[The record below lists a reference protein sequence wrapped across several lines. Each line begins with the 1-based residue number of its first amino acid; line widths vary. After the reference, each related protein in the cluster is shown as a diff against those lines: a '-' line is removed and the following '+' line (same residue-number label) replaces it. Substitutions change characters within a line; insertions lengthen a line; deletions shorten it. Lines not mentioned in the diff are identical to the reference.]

1 MGRACD
7 CLMSLCRIRSLQV
20 SSAPPQSLVPLVHA
34 ELDDLTATPQ
44 GIERVGMH
52 PERDQVSS
60 AERAALFAEGLQCG
74 LETAGFH
81 LGKNGTTGA

>member
-1 MGRACD
+1 MGRACG
-7 CLMSLCRIRSLQV
+7 CLMSMPHPFIASFERS
-20 SSAPPQSLVPLVHA
+20 PESLVPLVHV

-60 AERAALFAEGLQCG
+60 AEGAALFAEGLQCG
-74 LETAGFH
+74 LKIAAFH
-81 LGKNGTTGA
+81 VGNNSTTGV